1 MTKKKTTASERY
13 WEKRRGLEDKARL
26 KLEKKTLNELESVFE
41 RALVKIQRQLLS
53 QADLHDITQ
62 SEMLEDFSKRDQEKY
77 RKYIEKNYEKLME
90 SDEAYKQFIDEY
102 FPSFDYA
109 KVNRLLQYKSQ
120 VASAIAQGKRAHTYV
135 WWQNVLTYENAKQVL
150 DYFLP
155 KVQTPKGSIVALDAE
170 DGVQSTDVTL
180 WALDYIKEAGYTP
193 MLYGYK
199 GYLTSSYDLSRIAK
213 KYQLWM
219 AEYPDYEVTPY
230 PNYNYFPSFENI
242 GIFQFT
248 STYVAGGLDGN
259 VDLTG
264 ITDNGY
270 TKNNQPAT
278 NTPAIEEGKEVE
290 NTPSSDV
297 KVGDTVKVKFSVDA
311 WATGEAIP
319 QWVKG
324 NSYKVQEVTESRVL
338 LEGILSWISKG
349 NIELLPDA
357 ATVPDKQPEATHVVQ
372 YGETLSS
379 IAYQYGTNY
388 QRLAALNGLTNP
400 NLIYPGQILKVNGS
414 VVSNIYTVQ
423 YGDNLSSIAAKLGTT
438 YQTLAALNGLAN
450 PNLIYSGQTLS
461 Y

>member
-1 MTKKKTTASERY
+1 MKKIV
-13 WEKRRGLEDKARL
+13 
-26 KLEKKTLNELESVFE
+26 TLIIV
-41 RALVKIQRQLLS
+41 ALVAVAPLNVFAAKGDQGVDWAIYQGEQGRFGY
-53 QADLHDITQ
+53 AHDKFAIAQ
-62 SEMLEDFSKRDQEKY
+62 IGGYNASG
-77 RKYIEKNYEKLME
+77 IYEQ
-90 SDEAYKQFIDEY
+90 YT
-102 FPSFDYA
+102 
-109 KVNRLLQYKSQ
+109 YKSQ
-120 VASAIAQGKRAHTYV
+120 VASAIAQGKRAHTYI
-135 WWQNVLTYENAKQVL
+135 WYDTWGNMDIAKTTM

-155 KVQTPKGSIVALDAE
+155 RIQTPKNSIVALDFEHGA
-170 DGVQSTDVTL
+170 SSDVNANTETIL
-180 WALDYIKEAGYTP
+180 YGMRRIKQAGYTP
-193 MLYGYK
+193 MYYSYK
-199 GYLTSSYDLSRIAK
+199 PFTLQYVDYQRIIK
-213 KYQLWM
+213 EFPNSLWI
-219 AEYPDYEVTPY
+219 AAYPSYEVTPEPLY
-230 PNYNYFPSFENI
+230 AYFPSMEGI
-242 GIFQFT
+242 GIWQFT
-248 STYVAGGLDGN
+248 STYIAGGLDGN
-259 VDLTG
+259 VDLIG
-264 ITDNGY
+264 ITDSGY
-270 TKNNQPAT
+270 TDTNKPETDTPAT
-278 NTPAIEEGKEVE
+278 DAGEEIEKIP
-290 NTPSSDV
+290 NSDV
-297 KVGDTVKVKFSVDA
+297 KVGDTVKVKFNVDA

>member
-1 MTKKKTTASERY
+1 MKKKILA
-13 WEKRRGLEDKARL
+13 G
-26 KLEKKTLNELESVFE
+26 
-41 RALVKIQRQLLS
+41 ALVALFFMPTAVLAAKGDQGVDWAIYQGEQGRFGY
-53 QADLHDITQ
+53 AHDKFAIAQ
-62 SEMLEDFSKRDQEKY
+62 IGGYNASG
-77 RKYIEKNYEKLME
+77 IYEQYT
-90 SDEAYKQFIDEY
+90 YKT
-102 FPSFDYA
+102 
-109 KVNRLLQYKSQ
+109 Q
-120 VASAIAQGKRAHTYV
+120 VASAIAQGKRAHTYI
-135 WWQNVLTYENAKQVL
+135 WYDTWGNMDIAKTTM

-155 KVQTPKGSIVALDAE
+155 RIQTPKNSIIALDFEHGA
-170 DGVQSTDVTL
+170 SSDVNANTETIL
-180 WALDYIKEAGYTP
+180 YGMRRIKQAGYTP
-193 MLYGYK
+193 MYYSYK
-199 GYLTSSYDLSRIAK
+199 PFTLQYVDYQRIIK
-213 KYQLWM
+213 EFPNSLWI
-219 AEYPDYEVTPY
+219 AAYPSYEVTPEPLY
-230 PNYNYFPSFENI
+230 AYFPSMD
-242 GIFQFT
+242 GIAIWQFT
-248 STYVAGGLDGN
+248 STYIAGGLDGN

-270 TKNNQPAT
+270 TDINKPETDTPAT
-278 NTPAIEEGKEVE
+278 DAGEEIEKTP
-290 NTPSSDV
+290 NSDV
-297 KVGDTVKVKFSVDA
+297 KVGDTVKVKFNVDA

-319 QWVKG
+319 DWVKG

-357 ATVPDKQPEATHVVQ
+357 ATVPDKQPEETHVVQ